1 MAAYLR
7 NAPPAYE
14 CNHDRG
20 ALPPLSHFRP
30 GVPSI
35 PASRRD
41 IQEGEGVDVS
51 VQTRNQ
57 PAAVYPQSIKDDCQ
71 REYQQRQLSPWLD
84 TQPPTSGS
92 RHFASTR
99 CEIYPTSCTY
109 ARACYTLAQIPLAIA
124 TGTYRAIGLDFPSLF
139 GRRRWTRYGI
149 PKKIART
156 IPRLFARQSFVDFA
170 GFVGGRSGT
179 KR

>member
-99 CEIYPTSCTY
+99 CEIYPTSCTHVRIIHSRRY
-109 ARACYTLAQIPLAIA
+109 RLQSRQARIV
-124 TGTYRAIGLDFPSLF
+124 
-139 GRRRWTRYGI
+139 
-149 PKKIART
+149 
-156 IPRLFARQSFVDFA
+156 QSGWIFQVSS
-170 GFVGGRSGT
+170 VGGGGLGTEFQRRSRERYRDCSRG
-179 KR
+179 KVS